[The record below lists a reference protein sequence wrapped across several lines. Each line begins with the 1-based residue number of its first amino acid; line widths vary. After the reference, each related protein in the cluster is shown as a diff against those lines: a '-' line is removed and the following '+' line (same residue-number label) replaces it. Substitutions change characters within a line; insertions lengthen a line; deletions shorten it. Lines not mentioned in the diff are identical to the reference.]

1 MSLSKR
7 IISFVMLFSIS
18 LTSILPSFNI
28 LNAQKEE
35 KAKENVEE
43 QNTNSSSSEAFEP
56 IKFEKSK
63 RSKRSV
69 DILELEDYIRENL
82 KTDIVKNNILEKF
95 QKKDALTV
103 TTTVIDG
110 TLLKNATLKDLNK
123 DENKD
128 NIQDN
133 YKAIANQTTSN
144 IPLFEVSKESKY
156 LVGKVIGKLQNAKV
170 TDIAFAKNNAN
181 AQILN
186 DIIFDKETSLVYVP
200 KTYTEKPLSVRT
212 QIIVTTDEKPTKAK
226 SEINVFVE
234 NKNVKD
240 VLVKTSKAY
249 GNLQSVS
256 TDIVLQEKEAKE
268 KLTEE
273 KIDSVEINKVKFTK
287 EDKAYKYDEKERKL
301 ILFVSPVGVTE
312 IKINLSKTVLKS
324 TKNTLNKLATSLF
337 SKKSYAA
344 NVDGVM
350 KMQKAP
356 EGGEEYILTAEV
368 KHHTNMR
375 GT

>member
-1 MSLSKR
+1 MSFSKR
-7 IISFVMLFSIS
+7 IVSFVMLFSIS

-43 QNTNSSSSEAFEP
+43 QNTNSFSSEAFEP
-56 IKFEKSK
+56 IKFEKSR

-69 DILELEDYIRENL
+69 DILELKDYIRENL
-82 KTDIVKNNILEKF
+82 KTDIVENNILEKF
-95 QKKDALTV
+95 QKKDMLTV

-128 NIQDN
+128 DIQDN

-234 NKNVKD
+234 NKNIKD
-240 VLVKTSKAY
+240 ILVKTSKAY

-256 TDIVLQEKEAKE
+256 TDIVLQETEAKE

-287 EDKAYKYDEKERKL
+287 EDKAYKYDEKERKCKRN
-301 ILFVSPVGVTE
+301 IHIIF
-312 IKINLSKTVLKS
+312 I
-324 TKNTLNKLATSLF
+324 
-337 SKKSYAA
+337 
-344 NVDGVM
+344 
-350 KMQKAP
+350 
-356 EGGEEYILTAEV
+356 
-368 KHHTNMR
+368 
-375 GT
+375 

>member
-1 MSLSKR
+1 MSFSKR
-7 IISFVMLFSIS
+7 IVSFVMLFSIS

-43 QNTNSSSSEAFEP
+43 QNKNSSSSEAFEP
-56 IKFEKSK
+56 IKFEKSR

-69 DILELEDYIRENL
+69 DILEVEDYIRENL
-82 KTDIVKNNILEKF
+82 KTDLVENNILEKF

-156 LVGKVIGKLQNAKV
+156 LVGKVIGKLQKAKV

-234 NKNVKD
+234 NKNIKD
-240 VLVKTSKAY
+240 ILVKTSKAY

-256 TDIVLQEKEAKE
+256 TDIVLQETEAKE

-287 EDKAYKYDEKERKL
+287 EDKAYKYDEKERKCKRN
-301 ILFVSPVGVTE
+301 IHIIF
-312 IKINLSKTVLKS
+312 I
-324 TKNTLNKLATSLF
+324 
-337 SKKSYAA
+337 
-344 NVDGVM
+344 
-350 KMQKAP
+350 
-356 EGGEEYILTAEV
+356 
-368 KHHTNMR
+368 
-375 GT
+375 